1 MSIVV
6 RALTALEATAQ
17 VPALT
22 ELFQDALE
30 SGAALGFMLPVAP
43 GELQEYWHEVAQ
55 ALTEGNRVLLVAEAD
70 GRIIGTAQLDLATK
84 NNGLH
89 RAEVCKVMVHSRAR
103 RQGIG
108 RQLMQAVEDH
118 ARQHQRTTL
127 ILDTR
132 QHDPSE
138 QLYQQAGYTVGGVIP
153 DFARSSSGELHATV
167 IYYKLLFG

>member
-1 MSIVV
+1 MSIVI
-6 RALTALEATAQ
+6 RALTATEAAAKTS
-17 VPALT
+17 ALT
-22 ELFQDALE
+22 DLFQDALE

-43 GELQEYWHEVAQ
+43 GELQAYWQEVVQTLA
-55 ALTEGNRVLLVAEAD
+55 EGNRVLLVAEAD
-70 GRIIGTAQLDLATK
+70 DRLLGTAQLDLATK

-89 RAEVCKVMVHSRAR
+89 RAEVCKVMVHRDAR

-108 RQLMQAVEDH
+108 RRLMEAIDDH

-138 QLYQQAGYTVGGVIP
+138 QLYQGAGYTVGGVIP
-153 DFARSSSGELHATV
+153 DFARSTSGELHATV
-167 IYYKLLFG
+167 IYYKLLG

>member
-1 MSIVV
+1 MSITV
-6 RALTALEATAQ
+6 RTLTATEAAASI
-17 VPALT
+17 PALT
-22 ELFQDALE
+22 DLFQDALE

-43 GELQEYWHEVAQ
+43 GELQAYWQEV
-55 ALTEGNRVLLVAEAD
+55 TEAVAAGNRVLLVAEAQ
-70 GRIIGTAQLDLATK
+70 GRLLGTAQLDLATK

-89 RAEVCKVMVHSRAR
+89 RAEVCKVMVHRQAR

-108 RQLMQAVEDH
+108 RRLMQAVEEA

-138 QLYQQAGYTVGGVIP
+138 QLYQSAGYVAGGTIP

-167 IYYKLLFG
+167 IYYKLLS